1 MVSVSESGVKF
12 LSEYKHKIL
21 AGYRSRKGIYGRAL
35 LAFIVG
41 LVFLFFDS
49 PKPFDFRFKLRG
61 AQKIEKDILIVT
73 VGRNEWSR
81 FTRRQ
86 TSWVPT
92 VDEGHFVDDT
102 YYWDPDLWARLFR
115 VLLKNGVTAVG
126 LTFEFP
132 SPLIQDSRLLNLPSL
147 SDNRILWSTPNN
159 PSFPYGTGLAYPI
172 ITGATSNDF
181 KPDDDGVIRQFM
193 SSTSSMPHIAQ
204 ALAKKK
210 GIQANRQ
217 IWDINYRGPQ
227 NTFPSVSLSDV
238 LSSRVPKELY
248 ENRLV
253 IIGLKDQIQHRFQT
267 PLGPLNR
274 AELTANVVD
283 NILHERYITVLP
295 SWFYALGLFAFCLL
309 MVFAIFTYP
318 QFVALVVLGWT
329 ITLIVAASLWIFDS
343 FYIWVPILSPIAV
356 GVIGYIIFISYRLSL
371 RDYQKWELEKQKRY
385 YQEIE
390 ELKTNFISLISHDLK
405 TPIAKIQAI
414 CDRMMVSAEN
424 KKLSPD
430 IESLRKESEELHRYI
445 QSILQITRVE
455 SRNVKLD
462 IDTADLNELVER
474 AVSYLG
480 GLAQAKRID
489 ITLDLEPMFLTEMD
503 SHLIQEVILNMI
515 ENAIK
520 YSPEESRVQLR
531 TFEIDDMVV
540 LQVSNSGAP
549 IPASEQAKVFDKFY
563 RAKASEKSSKGT
575 GLGLFLSRYFVE
587 LHQGSLNLVSSDEQ
601 QTIFELKLPTE
612 IQSTSIEPPPVQG
625 ESVL

>member
-1 MVSVSESGVKF
+1 M
-12 LSEYKHKIL
+12 
-21 AGYRSRKGIYGRAL
+21 
-35 LAFIVG
+35 
-41 LVFLFFDS
+41 
-49 PKPFDFRFKLRG
+49 
-61 AQKIEKDILIVT
+61 
-73 VGRNEWSR
+73 
-81 FTRRQ
+81 
-86 TSWVPT
+86 
-92 VDEGHFVDDT
+92 
-102 YYWDPDLWARLFR
+102 
-115 VLLKNGVTAVG
+115 
-126 LTFEFP
+126 
-132 SPLIQDSRLLNLPSL
+132 
-147 SDNRILWSTPNN
+147 
-159 PSFPYGTGLAYPI
+159 
-172 ITGATSNDF
+172 
-181 KPDDDGVIRQFM
+181 
-193 SSTSSMPHIAQ
+193 
-204 ALAKKK
+204 
-210 GIQANRQ
+210 
-217 IWDINYRGPQ
+217 
-227 NTFPSVSLSDV
+227 
-238 LSSRVPKELY
+238 
-248 ENRLV
+248 
-253 IIGLKDQIQHRFQT
+253 
-267 PLGPLNR
+267 
-274 AELTANVVD
+274 
-283 NILHERYITVLP
+283 
-295 SWFYALGLFAFCLL
+295 
-309 MVFAIFTYP
+309 
-318 QFVALVVLGWT
+318 
-329 ITLIVAASLWIFDS
+329 
-343 FYIWVPILSPIAV
+343 
-356 GVIGYIIFISYRLSL
+356 IGYIIFISYRLSL

-520 YSPEESRVQLR
+520 YSPEGSRVQLR